1 MPTCPRSLLFLLPTP
16 LWHRF
21 ISSFF
26 FLSSFCWQKLS
37 DSYDCFHTGRWLE
50 REILQLRLKTKLNPN
65 PPPIFSVLIH
75 FFVLLFSPPLKFFF
89 FTHNNRRFVS
99 QPVFANQAFPFSFS
113 LIFFLPFL
121 LSRHVAR
128 TAHRFQHAFEDKR
141 RQFAASLL
149 LFKHREFEH
158 VAHH

>member
-1 MPTCPRSLLFLLPTP
+1 MARTG
-16 LWHRF
+16 
-21 ISSFF
+21 
-26 FLSSFCWQKLS
+26 
-37 DSYDCFHTGRWLE
+37 DSPAQTKN
-50 REILQLRLKTKLNPN
+50 KTEPQT
-65 PPPIFSVLIH
+65 PPIFSVLIH
-75 FFVLLFSPPLKFFF
+75 FFVLLFSPPLKIFFF

-128 TAHRFQHAFEDKR
+128 TAQRFQHAFEDKR

-149 LFKHREFEH
+149 LLSTGSLSTLHISNEAEVRCQVKVCSCDLKLCQACCGSHSVH
-158 VAHH
+158 IQSMT